1 MIQIDDP
8 YIYKITISIKSK
20 RGYFLSAAIIDC
32 SDIFPELPQN
42 CQPSFTAPWRFQCN
56 SSNEAQAG
64 ILELRAIIDLLIVVA
79 LDHNEI

>member
-32 SDIFPELPQN
+32 SDIFLELPQTVKPLLLHPGDFN
-42 CQPSFTAPWRFQCN
+42 ATA
-56 SSNEAQAG
+56 ATK
-64 ILELRAIIDLLIVVA
+64 L